1 MTTPALHESKRTR
14 FQIGPAEKRPLA
26 RARERTL
33 QDKSKS
39 GRKAWKVRANLMCVG
54 PCCSSRTKVEIAA
67 CHRGAGPRGGGG
79 GGLVTRKLAAV
90 RVTRVR
96 TQADT
101 RGSDA
106 FQRRRGARVDDRCEH
121 LGEKAKEV
129 AVATERHPRDDHRQR
144 FEQRPHL
151 AG

>member
-67 CHRGAGPRGGGG
+67 CHRGAGGGGFSRPG
-79 GGLVTRKLAAV
+79 GVVNRSREPPLLPK
-90 RVTRVR
+90 
-96 TQADT
+96 
-101 RGSDA
+101 
-106 FQRRRGARVDDRCEH
+106 
-121 LGEKAKEV
+121 
-129 AVATERHPRDDHRQR
+129 HR
-144 FEQRPHL
+144 
-151 AG
+151 

>member
-54 PCCSSRTKVEIAA
+54 PCCSSRTRVVIAA
-67 CHRGAGPRGGGG
+67 RHEREGCNTKACGGEGHS
-79 GGLVTRKLAAV
+79 RA
-90 RVTRVR
+90 
-96 TQADT
+96 
-101 RGSDA
+101 
-106 FQRRRGARVDDRCEH
+106 
-121 LGEKAKEV
+121 
-129 AVATERHPRDDHRQR
+129 HPGRYSR
-144 FEQRPHL
+144 
-151 AG
+151 

>member
-67 CHRGAGPRGGGG
+67 CHRGAGGGGG
-79 GGLVTRKLAAV
+79 GACYTKACG
-90 RVTRVR
+90 
-96 TQADT
+96 
-101 RGSDA
+101 
-106 FQRRRGARVDDRCEH
+106 
-121 LGEKAKEV
+121 GEGHSRA
-129 AVATERHPRDDHRQR
+129 HPGRYSR
-144 FEQRPHL
+144 
-151 AG
+151 